1 MFVPILVLM
10 LLGIILTE
18 LARRAEAYFAP
29 WRMTDDSRT
38 LEMADT
44 GRLNTI
50 IRAWEQGRPAFASF
64 AHADPQTAIEFSTA
78 PYRRDHFRARAQPV
92 GHQGSARRSAV
103 PAEPR
108 PDRESGSIAPSV
120 TPMVRVPANGIE
132 MNQSYAKQALDL
144 GVYGIVWPHIS
155 DADQAYNAV
164 AACRYPRMKDQPI
177 YAPAGIRGDGPT
189 TAARYWGL
197 GQQEYYKKADVWPLS
212 PEGEILCILMIEDQM
227 GVENLDDILTRV
239 PGISGVLIG
248 EGDMSQELGVPRQYD
263 HPLLRESMAKVV
275 ATCKKHNVRR
285 SPARRQRQRRAHPG
299 RGLSLPHGG
308 AGRTYGA
315 IQKAKDVLSLGIAV
329 SHGSLEP
336 HQLCWTSS

>member
-1 MFVPILVLM
+1 MAERLN
-10 LLGIILTE
+10 GIIK
-18 LARRAEAYFAP
+18 A
-29 WRMTDDSRT
+29 
-38 LEMADT
+38 LES
-44 GRLNTI
+44 GK
-50 IRAWEQGRPAFASF
+50 PAFTTF
-64 AHADPQTAIEFSTA
+64 AQPEDAVSLATSNYDGLVYELEHNPWDIKGL
-78 PYRRDHFRARAQPV
+78 RDGLQYLLNRAQI
-92 GHQGSARRSAV
+92 AK
-103 PAEPR
+103 
-108 PDRESGSIAPSV
+108 SGSIAPAV

-144 GVYGIVWPHIS
+144 GVYGVVWPHIS

-177 YAPAGIRGDGPT
+177 FEPAGIRGDGPT

-212 PEGEILCILMIEDQM
+212 PEGEIFCILMIEDQM

-239 PGISGVLIG
+239 PGISAILIG

-275 ATCKKHNVRR
+275 ATCKKHNVVVG
-285 SPARRQRQRRAHPG
+285 HPHVDSDNVERILDEG
-299 RGLSLPHGG
+299 YRFLMAG

-315 IQKAKDVLSLGIAV
+315 LNKGLELSGRK
-329 SHGSLEP
+329 
-336 HQLCWTSS
+336 

>member
-1 MFVPILVLM
+1 MAERLN
-10 LLGIILTE
+10 GIIK
-18 LARRAEAYFAP
+18 A
-29 WRMTDDSRT
+29 
-38 LEMADT
+38 LES
-44 GRLNTI
+44 GK
-50 IRAWEQGRPAFASF
+50 PAFTTF
-64 AHADPQTAIEFSTA
+64 AQPEDAVSLATSNYDGLVYELEHNPWDIKGL
-78 PYRRDHFRARAQPV
+78 RDGLQYLLNRAQI
-92 GHQGSARRSAV
+92 AK
-103 PAEPR
+103 
-108 PDRESGSIAPSV
+108 SGSIAPAV

-164 AACRYPRMKDQPI
+164 AACRYPRMKDQPL

-212 PEGEILCILMIEDQM
+212 PEGEIFCILMIEDQM

-239 PGISGVLIG
+239 PGISAILIG

-275 ATCKKHNVRR
+275 ATCKKHNVVVG
-285 SPARRQRQRRAHPG
+285 HPHVDSDNVERILDEG
-299 RGLSLPHGG
+299 YRFLMAG

-315 IQKAKDVLSLGIAV
+315 LNKGLELSGRK
-329 SHGSLEP
+329 
-336 HQLCWTSS
+336 